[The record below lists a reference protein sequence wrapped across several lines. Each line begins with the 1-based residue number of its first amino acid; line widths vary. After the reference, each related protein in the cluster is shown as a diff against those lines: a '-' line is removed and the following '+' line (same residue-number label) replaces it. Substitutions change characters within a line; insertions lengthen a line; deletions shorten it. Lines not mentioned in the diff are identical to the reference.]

1 VRRGLAV
8 TLLMLGMTERGGAA
22 STAGAPAGAPA
33 DFAAG
38 YEALRTNRENLD
50 EGTRLRRLFDLHWR
64 ESMAEFPELATSVG
78 FPGHNDRW
86 TDRSLEAIERRKRDL
101 ERPAAVLRTIRRDL
115 LGAEDRLSHDL
126 FARSLEEALEARR
139 FLSELMPVTQLGG
152 VQQEAALVLAMAPAA
167 TLRDYQ
173 DLLKRLERLPLV
185 VDQTIALMRE
195 GLRRGVTQPRIALRD
210 VPGQV
215 GNQIVEDPLR
225 SPLLAPFTRLPGDLP
240 EGERGRLRAEAVRIY
255 RDAVRPAFERLRDHV
270 AGPYLAG
277 AREGIALRELPDGEA
292 WYAFQVRRQTT
303 TRLTPRQIHDLGLRE
318 VRRIRAAM
326 EEVRRETGYE
336 GDLAAFIEFLRTDPQ
351 FFFSEA
357 GALVK
362 EYRDISKRIDPG
374 LVRLFGRLPR
384 LPYGVNPIPSYAE
397 KSQTTA
403 YYEQGSPEAGRPGI
417 YFVNT
422 YDLRAR
428 PKWEMEALTLH
439 EAVPGHHLQIAL
451 AQELEGL
458 PEFRR
463 HTGPT
468 AYVEGW
474 ALYAEGLGDALGVY
488 GDPYSR
494 FGRLTYEM
502 WRAVRLV
509 VDTGMHALGW
519 TREQAIAFFRDHAAK
534 TDHDII
540 VEIDRYIVDPGQA
553 LAYKIGELKIR
564 ELRDEA
570 QRTLGERFDMRAFH
584 DAILGRGA
592 LPLDLL
598 EADVRSWIE
607 DQRRGAR
614 ARG

>member
-1 VRRGLAV
+1 MRRGLAV
-8 TLLMLGMTERGGAA
+8 MLLMLGVPDPGSAA
-22 STAGAPAGAPA
+22 STRGPSDG
-33 DFAAG
+33 AAG
-38 YEALRTNRENLD
+38 GFAVAYEALRTNREGLD
-50 EGTRLRRLFDLHWR
+50 EGTRLRRLFDLAWR
-64 ESMAEFPELATSVG
+64 ESMTEFPEFATNVG
-78 FPGHNDRW
+78 FPGQGDRW

-101 ERPAAVLRTIRRDL
+101 ERPAAVLRSIRREV
-115 LGAEDRLSHDL
+115 LGEEERLSHDL
-126 FARSLEEALEARR
+126 FSRSLEEAQEARR
-139 FLSELMPVTQLGG
+139 FPSDLMPVTQLSG
-152 VQQEAALVLAMAPAA
+152 VQQEAALVMAMAPAA
-167 TLRDYQ
+167 TLRDYR
-173 DLLKRLERLPLV
+173 DLLARLERLPLA
-185 VDQTIALMRE
+185 VDQTIVLMRE
-195 GLRRGVTQPRIALRD
+195 GLRRGVTPPKVALRD

-225 SPLLAPFTRLPGDLP
+225 SPLLAPFTRIPGDLP
-240 EGERGRLRAEAVRIY
+240 GGERERLRADAVRIY
-255 RDAVRPAFERLRDHV
+255 RESVRPSFERLRDFL
-270 AGPYLAG
+270 AGTYLAG
-277 AREGIALRELPDGEA
+277 AREGIALRDLPDGEA

-318 VRRIRAAM
+318 IHRIRAAM
-326 EEVRRETGYE
+326 EAVRKEAGYE
-336 GDLAAFIEFLRTDPQ
+336 GNLAAFIEFLRTDPR
-351 FFFSEA
+351 FFFTEA

-384 LPYGVNPIPSYAE
+384 LPYGVNPIPSFAE

-403 YYEQGSPEAGRPGI
+403 YYEQGSPDAGRPGI
-417 YFVNT
+417 FFVNT

-474 ALYAEGLGDALGVY
+474 ALYAEGLGDDLGVY

-502 WRAVRLV
+502 WRAIRLV

-519 TREQAIAFFRDHAAK
+519 TRERSIAFFRDNAAK

-570 QRTLGERFDMRAFH
+570 RRVLGERFDLRAFH
-584 DAILGRGA
+584 DEILGQGA

-598 EADVRSWIE
+598 EARVRSWIE
-607 DQRRGAR
+607 VQRRGAR
-614 ARG
+614 ARA